1 MVMQRIYLTKVVDDG
16 EDLCLGP
23 VIKAQNMTEAKEV
36 ALDNELVIIGEVPEL
51 QYRPRNISIH

>member
-1 MVMQRIYLTKVVDDG
+1 MQRIFLTKVVDNG

-23 VIKAQNMTEAKEV
+23 VIKAQNINEAREV

-51 QYRPRNISIH
+51 HYKPKYTSIH